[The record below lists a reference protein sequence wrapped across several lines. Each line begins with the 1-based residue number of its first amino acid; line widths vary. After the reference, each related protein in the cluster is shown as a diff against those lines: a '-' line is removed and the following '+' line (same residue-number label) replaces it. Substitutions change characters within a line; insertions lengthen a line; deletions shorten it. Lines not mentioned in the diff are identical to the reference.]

1 MAVYTRLMAQVGVIT
16 GDDKY
21 LVGVCRHN
29 QRSAASFSRITPDW
43 RNNHVM
49 ETFWDDFWFGK
60 RPMFGDVTPHY
71 WTALVGDAQIAIEMT
86 FKDAKYRKCADKLF
100 GSTCG
105 LILPDGTATC
115 AIVRPFRVNG
125 APAAFRERIV
135 LRFLRLPSGPRC
147 TPTLRR
153 SRETRNANAI

>member
-43 RNNHVM
+43 RNNH
-49 ETFWDDFWFGK
+49 
-60 RPMFGDVTPHY
+60 
-71 WTALVGDAQIAIEMT
+71 
-86 FKDAKYRKCADKLF
+86 AKYRKCADKLF

>member
-71 WTALVGDAQIAIEMT
+71 WTALVGDDQIAIEMT
-86 FKDAKYRKCADKLF
+86 FKGRQ
-100 GSTCG
+100 
-105 LILPDGTATC
+105 IPQ
-115 AIVRPFRVNG
+115 VRRQTIRFH
-125 APAAFRERIV
+125 
-135 LRFLRLPSGPRC
+135 LRPHPTRRHGHMRHRSSVPGQRRASRLP
-147 TPTLRR
+147 
-153 SRETRNANAI
+153 